1 MLARAVEAEI
11 DTDDSACRSET
22 LVTKREF
29 SVNIICEAIIKDTG
43 ADVKKIIDCKTPEN
57 FCSTCCNYHH
67 GTSH

>member
-43 ADVKKIIDCKTPEN
+43 ADVKVIFKI
-57 FCSTCCNYHH
+57 
-67 GTSH
+67 